1 VKLRGIFFK
10 ATTLGKDVI
19 DVVNSVDGEVAKK
32 SFYRRFGDAEA
43 FKYRWSGIED
53 RSSDTKDD
61 NMCLSRGSGE
71 K

>member
-1 VKLRGIFFK
+1 MKLHGIFFK
-10 ATTLGKDVI
+10 ATALSKDVV

-32 SFYRRFGDAEA
+32 SLYRSFGDAKA
-43 FKYRWSGIED
+43 FKYRWSGVED
-53 RSSDTKDD
+53 RSSDTKDS